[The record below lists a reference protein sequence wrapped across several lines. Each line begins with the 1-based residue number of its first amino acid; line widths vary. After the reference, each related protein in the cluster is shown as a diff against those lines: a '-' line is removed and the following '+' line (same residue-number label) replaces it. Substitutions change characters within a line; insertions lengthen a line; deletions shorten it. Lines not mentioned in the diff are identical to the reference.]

1 MVGCDD
7 DAAIKYAEHPRSRLR
22 RSLLGESRRLRHHAE
37 IARFLRCDRN
47 APAERSGVEQMTRL
61 PLNPLPFLMIC

>member
-7 DAAIKYAEHPRSRLR
+7 DAAIKYAEHPWSRLR
-22 RSLLGESRRLRHHAE
+22 RSLLGESGD
-37 IARFLRCDRN
+37 F
-47 APAERSGVEQMTRL
+47 GVMLKLHSSFGVIVMHRQNGRAFSKVTRM